1 MQEIDK
7 TIKKIITALSFIGMT
22 TKKYSIEGLLNLDL
36 GDIDAIYKGS
46 RTSDTLIAK
55 KSYEFLTDLFRKY
68 GGRTLRDSL
77 KNMYGEETDVY
88 DTNLQIELMKEIK
101 ELDTLGRD
109 LIIREGAEYL
119 RTHY

>member
-1 MQEIDK
+1 MEK
-7 TIKKIITALSFIGMT
+7 TLKGITAALTFIGLT
-22 TKKYSIEGLLNLDL
+22 TKNHSIDDLLNLDF

-55 KSYEFLTDLFRKY
+55 KSYEFLTDLFRNY

>member
-22 TKKYSIEGLLNLDL
+22 TKKYSIEDLLNLDL
-36 GDIDAIYKGS
+36 GDINAIYKSS
-46 RTSDTLIAK
+46 RTSDTSIAQE
-55 KSYEFLTDLFRKY
+55 SYAFLTDLFRIY
-68 GGRTLRDSL
+68 GGRTLFDVL
-77 KNMYGEETDVY
+77 KNMYGEEADVY
-88 DTNLQIELMKEIK
+88 DTNLQIEVMKEIK

>member
-22 TKKYSIEGLLNLDL
+22 TKKYSIEDLLNLDL
-36 GDIDAIYKGS
+36 GDINAIYKSS
-46 RTSDTLIAK
+46 RTNDTSIAQ
-55 KSYEFLTDLFRKY
+55 KSYAFLTDLFRNY
-68 GGRTLRDSL
+68 GGRTLFDVL
-77 KNMYGEETDVY
+77 KNMYGKEAYVY

-101 ELDTLGRD
+101 ELETLGRD
-109 LIIREGAEYL
+109 LIVREGAEYL

>member
-1 MQEIDK
+1 MEK
-7 TIKKIITALSFIGMT
+7 TLRGIIAALTFIGLT
-22 TKKYSIEGLLNLDL
+22 TKNHSIDDLLNLDF

-55 KSYEFLTDLFRKY
+55 KSYAFLTDLFKNY
-68 GGRTLRDSL
+68 GGRTLFGVL
-77 KNMYGEETDVY
+77 KNMYGEEADVY
-88 DTNLQIELMKEIK
+88 DTNLQIELVKEIK
-101 ELDTLGRD
+101 ELETIGRD